1 MLDDEG
7 KAVDFFKV
15 QIRIK
20 KFGQIFLEKTDIIH
34 IYSLNHSKFKGKI
47 LESFF
52 LSQNGICFPR
62 GPPVSLSNMRL
73 W

>member
-52 LSQNGICFPR
+52 
-62 GPPVSLSNMRL
+62 
-73 W
+73 